1 MCLYEWKLTLGEKLN
16 VEIICVILFIKK
28 LSIMITIT
36 FIHKNN
42 SLQEKYKYN
51 NKQTKIKSDKK
62 YLWQNKKNICHL
74 LSNGSVLLAIINL
87 KY

>member
-1 MCLYEWKLTLGEKLN
+1 
-16 VEIICVILFIKK
+16 
-28 LSIMITIT
+28 MITIT

-62 YLWQNKKNICHL
+62 YL
-74 LSNGSVLLAIINL
+74 
-87 KY
+87 